1 MTKWL
6 SVKELSE
13 ETSIPT
19 STIRRYIDKF
29 QYFFIQKEDHRPK
42 QYEAAAATVLLKI
55 KQLYDEGCQAE
66 EINEALQKEFSLTT
80 SEDQAAVS
88 IEEAEDKEDTEDT
101 ENTAEAADQ
110 PEADDQQPT
119 SPEQPVQ
126 PSPQQEPDTKQILQ
140 EKDKQ
145 LIQSLRK
152 SLREQQAISELVEAS
167 KESSVVGKKRS
178 ILKRLFQRKK
188 N

>member
-29 QYFFIQKEDHRPK
+29 EDFFIQKEDHRPK

-88 IEEAEDKEDTEDT
+88 LDEDKED
-101 ENTAEAADQ
+101 TAEAADQ

-119 SPEQPVQ
+119 PPEQPVQ

-178 ILKRLFQRKK
+178 ILKRLFKRKK
-188 N
+188 D

>member
-29 QYFFIQKEDHRPK
+29 QYFFIQKENHRPK

-88 IEEAEDKEDTEDT
+88 LEEAEDK

-110 PEADDQQPT
+110 QPT
-119 SPEQPVQ
+119 PPEQPVQ

-178 ILKRLFQRKK
+178 ILKRLFKRKK
-188 N
+188 D

>member
-1 MTKWL
+1 MKKWL

-13 ETSIPT
+13 ETNIPT

-88 IEEAEDKEDTEDT
+88 LEEAEDKEDT

-119 SPEQPVQ
+119 PPEQPVQ

-178 ILKRLFQRKK
+178 ILKRLFKRKK
-188 N
+188 D

>member
-88 IEEAEDKEDTEDT
+88 IEEAEDKE
-101 ENTAEAADQ
+101 NTAEAADQ
-110 PEADDQQPT
+110 QPT
-119 SPEQPVQ
+119 PPEQPVQ

-178 ILKRLFQRKK
+178 ILKRLFKRKK
-188 N
+188 D

>member
-88 IEEAEDKEDTEDT
+88 LEEAEDT

-119 SPEQPVQ
+119 PPEQPVQ

-178 ILKRLFQRKK
+178 ILKRLFKRKK
-188 N
+188 D

>member
-13 ETSIPT
+13 ETSIPA

-88 IEEAEDKEDTEDT
+88 LEEAEDK

-110 PEADDQQPT
+110 QPT
-119 SPEQPVQ
+119 PPEQPVQ

-178 ILKRLFQRKK
+178 ILKRLFKRKK
-188 N
+188 D

>member
-88 IEEAEDKEDTEDT
+88 LEEAEDT

-178 ILKRLFQRKK
+178 ILKRLFKRKK
-188 N
+188 D

>member
-29 QYFFIQKEDHRPK
+29 EDFFIQKEDHRPK

-88 IEEAEDKEDTEDT
+88 LDEDKEDT
-101 ENTAEAADQ
+101 ENTAEADDQ

-119 SPEQPVQ
+119 PPEQPVQ

-178 ILKRLFQRKK
+178 ILKRLFKRKK
-188 N
+188 D

>member
-29 QYFFIQKEDHRPK
+29 EDFFIQKEDHRPK

-88 IEEAEDKEDTEDT
+88 LDEDKEGT
-101 ENTAEAADQ
+101 ENTAEAAEQ
-110 PEADDQQPT
+110 PKADDQQPT
-119 SPEQPVQ
+119 PPEQPVQ
-126 PSPQQEPDTKQILQ
+126 PPPQQEPDTKQILQ

-188 N
+188 D

>member
-13 ETSIPT
+13 ETNIPT

-55 KQLYDEGCQAE
+55 KQLYDEGYQAE
-66 EINEALQKEFSLTT
+66 EINESLQKEFSLTA

-88 IEEAEDKEDTEDT
+88 LEEAEDKEAI

-119 SPEQPVQ
+119 PSELPVQ
-126 PSPQQEPDTKQILQ
+126 PSPQREPDTKQILQ

-178 ILKRLFQRKK
+178 ILKRLFKRKK
-188 N
+188 D

>member
-29 QYFFIQKEDHRPK
+29 EDFFIQKEDHRPK

-80 SEDQAAVS
+80 SKDQAAVS
-88 IEEAEDKEDTEDT
+88 LDEDKED
-101 ENTAEAADQ
+101 TAEAADQ

-119 SPEQPVQ
+119 PPEQPVQ
-126 PSPQQEPDTKQILQ
+126 PPPQQEPDTKQILQ

-188 N
+188 D

>member
-29 QYFFIQKEDHRPK
+29 EDFFIQKEDHRPK

-88 IEEAEDKEDTEDT
+88 LDEDKEGT

-119 SPEQPVQ
+119 PPEQPVQ

-188 N
+188 D

>member
-13 ETSIPT
+13 ETSIPA

-42 QYEAAAATVLLKI
+42 QYEATATNVLLKI
-55 KQLYDEGCQAE
+55 KQLYDEGYQAE
-66 EINEALQKEFSLTT
+66 EINESLQKEFSLTI
-80 SEDQAAVS
+80 SKDQAAVS
-88 IEEAEDKEDTEDT
+88 LESAEDK
-101 ENTAEAADQ
+101 AEAVDQ
-110 PEADDQQPT
+110 PVADNQQQT
-119 SPEQPVQ
+119 SPELPVQ

-145 LIQSLRK
+145 LIQSMRK

-178 ILKRLFQRKK
+178 ILKRLFKRKK
-188 N
+188 H

>member
-42 QYEAAAATVLLKI
+42 QYEAGAATVLLKI

-88 IEEAEDKEDTEDT
+88 LEEAEDKEDT

-119 SPEQPVQ
+119 PPEQPVQ
-126 PSPQQEPDTKQILQ
+126 SSPQQEPDTKQILQ

-188 N
+188 D

>member
-88 IEEAEDKEDTEDT
+88 LEEAEDKEDTED
-101 ENTAEAADQ
+101 TAEAADQ

-119 SPEQPVQ
+119 PPEQPVQ

-178 ILKRLFQRKK
+178 ILKRLFKRKK
-188 N
+188 D

>member
-88 IEEAEDKEDTEDT
+88 IEEAEDKEDTE
-101 ENTAEAADQ
+101 NTAEAADQ

-119 SPEQPVQ
+119 PPEQPVQ

-178 ILKRLFQRKK
+178 ILKRLFKRKK
-188 N
+188 D

>member
-29 QYFFIQKEDHRPK
+29 EDFFIQKEDHRPK

-88 IEEAEDKEDTEDT
+88 LDEDK
-101 ENTAEAADQ
+101 ENTAEADDQ

-119 SPEQPVQ
+119 PPEQPVQ

-188 N
+188 D

>member
-13 ETSIPT
+13 ETNIPT

-88 IEEAEDKEDTEDT
+88 LEEAEDKEDT
-101 ENTAEAADQ
+101 ENTAEAADH

-119 SPEQPVQ
+119 PPEQPVQ

-178 ILKRLFQRKK
+178 ILKRLFKRKK
-188 N
+188 D

>member
-29 QYFFIQKEDHRPK
+29 EDFFIQKENHRPK
-42 QYEAAAATVLLKI
+42 QYEAVAATVLLKI

-88 IEEAEDKEDTEDT
+88 LDEDKED
-101 ENTAEAADQ
+101 TAEAADQ

-119 SPEQPVQ
+119 PPEQPVQ

-178 ILKRLFQRKK
+178 ILKRLFKRKK
-188 N
+188 D

>member
-13 ETSIPT
+13 ETNIPT

-88 IEEAEDKEDTEDT
+88 LEEAEDKEDT

-119 SPEQPVQ
+119 PPEQPVQ
-126 PSPQQEPDTKQILQ
+126 PSPQEEPDTKQILQ

-178 ILKRLFQRKK
+178 ILKRLFKRKK
-188 N
+188 D

>member
-88 IEEAEDKEDTEDT
+88 LEEAEDKEDT

-119 SPEQPVQ
+119 PSEQPVQ

-188 N
+188 D

>member
-42 QYEAAAATVLLKI
+42 QYEAAAAAVLLKI
-55 KQLYDEGCQAE
+55 KQLYDEGRQAE
-66 EINEALQKEFSLTT
+66 EINEALQKEFSLTI

-88 IEEAEDKEDTEDT
+88 LEEAEDT
-101 ENTAEAADQ
+101 ENTAEAAEQ

-119 SPEQPVQ
+119 PPEQPVQ

-188 N
+188 E

>member
-29 QYFFIQKEDHRPK
+29 EDFFIQKEDHRPK

-88 IEEAEDKEDTEDT
+88 LDEDKEDI
-101 ENTAEAADQ
+101 ENTA
-110 PEADDQQPT
+110 EADDQQPT
-119 SPEQPVQ
+119 PPEQPVQ

-188 N
+188 D

>member
-13 ETSIPT
+13 ETNIPI

-42 QYEAAAATVLLKI
+42 QYEAAAVTVLLKI
-55 KQLYDEGCQAE
+55 KQLYDEGYQAE
-66 EINEALQKEFSLTT
+66 EINESLQKEFSLTA

-88 IEEAEDKEDTEDT
+88 LEEAEDKEDI
-101 ENTAEAADQ
+101 ENTAETADQ

-119 SPEQPVQ
+119 PSELPVQ

-178 ILKRLFQRKK
+178 ILKRLFKRKK
-188 N
+188 D

>member
-66 EINEALQKEFSLTT
+66 EINESLQKEFSLTT

-88 IEEAEDKEDTEDT
+88 LEEAEGKED
-101 ENTAEAADQ
+101 TAEAADQ

-119 SPEQPVQ
+119 TSELPVQ

-178 ILKRLFQRKK
+178 ILKRLFKRKK
-188 N
+188 D

>member
-29 QYFFIQKEDHRPK
+29 QYFFIQKENHRPK

-88 IEEAEDKEDTEDT
+88 LEEDEDKEDT

-119 SPEQPVQ
+119 PSEQPVQ
-126 PSPQQEPDTKQILQ
+126 SSPQQEPNTKQILQ

-167 KESSVVGKKRS
+167 KESSIVGKKRS

-188 N
+188 D

>member
-66 EINEALQKEFSLTT
+66 EINAALQKEFSLTT

-88 IEEAEDKEDTEDT
+88 LEEAGDKEDT

-119 SPEQPVQ
+119 PPEQPVQ

-188 N
+188 D

>member
-13 ETSIPT
+13 ETNIPI

-42 QYEAAAATVLLKI
+42 QYEAAAVTVLLKI
-55 KQLYDEGCQAE
+55 KQLYDEGYQAE
-66 EINEALQKEFSLTT
+66 EINESLQKEFSLTA

-88 IEEAEDKEDTEDT
+88 LEEDEDKEDI
-101 ENTAEAADQ
+101 ENTAETADQ

-119 SPEQPVQ
+119 PSELPVQ

-178 ILKRLFQRKK
+178 ILKRLFKRKK
-188 N
+188 D

>member
-88 IEEAEDKEDTEDT
+88 LEEAEDKENT

-119 SPEQPVQ
+119 PPEQPVQ

-178 ILKRLFQRKK
+178 ILKRLFKRKK
-188 N
+188 D

>member
-66 EINEALQKEFSLTT
+66 EISEALQKEFSLTT

-88 IEEAEDKEDTEDT
+88 LEEAEGKEDT
-101 ENTAEAADQ
+101 AETADQ

-119 SPEQPVQ
+119 TSELPVQ

-178 ILKRLFQRKK
+178 ILKRLFKRKK
-188 N
+188 D

>member
-13 ETSIPT
+13 ETNIPT

-29 QYFFIQKEDHRPK
+29 EDFFIQKENHRPK
-42 QYEAAAATVLLKI
+42 QYEAVAATVLLKI

-88 IEEAEDKEDTEDT
+88 LDEDKED
-101 ENTAEAADQ
+101 TAEAADQ

-119 SPEQPVQ
+119 PPEQPVQ

-188 N
+188 D

>member
-88 IEEAEDKEDTEDT
+88 LEEAEDKE
-101 ENTAEAADQ
+101 NTAQAA
-110 PEADDQQPT
+110 DQQPT
-119 SPEQPVQ
+119 PPEQPVQ

-178 ILKRLFQRKK
+178 ILKRLFKRKK
-188 N
+188 D

>member
-88 IEEAEDKEDTEDT
+88 LEEAEDKEDT

-119 SPEQPVQ
+119 SPEQPVE

-178 ILKRLFQRKK
+178 ILKRLFKRKK
-188 N
+188 D

>member
-88 IEEAEDKEDTEDT
+88 LEEAEDKEDT

-119 SPEQPVQ
+119 PPEQPVQ

-178 ILKRLFQRKK
+178 ILKRLFKRKK
-188 N
+188 D

>member
-80 SEDQAAVS
+80 SEGQAAAS
-88 IEEAEDKEDTEDT
+88 LEEAEDKEDT

-119 SPEQPVQ
+119 PPEQPVQ
-126 PSPQQEPDTKQILQ
+126 PSPPQEPDTKQILQ

-188 N
+188 D

>member
-13 ETSIPT
+13 ETNIPT

-66 EINEALQKEFSLTT
+66 EINEALQQEFSLTT

-88 IEEAEDKEDTEDT
+88 LEEAEDKEDT

-110 PEADDQQPT
+110 PEVDDQQPT
-119 SPEQPVQ
+119 PPEQPVQ

-178 ILKRLFQRKK
+178 ILKRLFKRKK
-188 N
+188 D

>member
-13 ETSIPT
+13 DTSIPT

-42 QYEAAAATVLLKI
+42 QYEAAAATVLMKI
-55 KQLYDEGCQAE
+55 KQLYDEGYQAE

-88 IEEAEDKEDTEDT
+88 IEEAEDKEDT

-178 ILKRLFQRKK
+178 ILKRLFKRKK
-188 N
+188 D

>member
-29 QYFFIQKEDHRPK
+29 EDFFIQKEDHRPK

-88 IEEAEDKEDTEDT
+88 LDEDKEDT
-101 ENTAEAADQ
+101 ENTAEA
-110 PEADDQQPT
+110 DDQQPT
-119 SPEQPVQ
+119 PPEQPVQ
-126 PSPQQEPDTKQILQ
+126 PPPQQEPDTKQILQ

-188 N
+188 D

>member
-29 QYFFIQKEDHRPK
+29 EDFFIQKEDHRPK

-88 IEEAEDKEDTEDT
+88 LEEAEDKEDT

-119 SPEQPVQ
+119 PPEQPVQ

-178 ILKRLFQRKK
+178 ILKRLFKRKK
-188 N
+188 D

>member
-29 QYFFIQKEDHRPK
+29 EDFFIQKEDHRPK

-88 IEEAEDKEDTEDT
+88 LDEDKEDT
-101 ENTAEAADQ
+101 ENTAEA
-110 PEADDQQPT
+110 DDQQPT
-119 SPEQPVQ
+119 PPEQPVQ

-178 ILKRLFQRKK
+178 ILKRLFKRKK
-188 N
+188 D